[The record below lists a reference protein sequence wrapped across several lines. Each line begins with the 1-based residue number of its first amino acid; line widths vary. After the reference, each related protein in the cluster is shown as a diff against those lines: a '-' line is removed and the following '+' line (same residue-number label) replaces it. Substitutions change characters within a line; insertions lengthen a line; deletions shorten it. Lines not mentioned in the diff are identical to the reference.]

1 MHAYEDEEK
10 DDEDNES
17 QTSEDTLRSTTAKP
31 FKKRKVSE
39 VESVL
44 ISEAASVLAE
54 IKKKENNQSYAD

>member
-1 MHAYEDEEK
+1 MIEVRMLMRMK
-10 DDEDNES
+10 KKMMKT
-17 QTSEDTLRSTTAKP
+17 TSHRQDTSRSTTPRP

-54 IKKKENNQSYAD
+54 R

>member
-17 QTSEDTLRSTTAKP
+17 QTSEDTSRSTTPKP
-31 FKKRKVSE
+31 FKKRNVSE

-54 IKKKENNQSYAD
+54 IKKRKQPVLC

>member
-17 QTSEDTLRSTTAKP
+17 QTSEDTLRSTTPKP

-54 IKKKENNQSYAD
+54 IKKKRKQPVLC